1 MWPAWAS
8 PRGLGQSPHQDQLVI
23 GQLPGPVGF
32 GAIPLQESLRAV
44 DLVLI
49 LPSRQTLRAG
59 KQSVTLITILAA
71 GVETTVS
78 PREEPLCG
86 EATRGPS
93 QGTESV
99 CCAS

>member
-59 KQSVTLITILAA
+59 KQSVTLITVLAA

-86 EATRGPS
+86 EATCGPS